1 MHHFIVALLAA
12 TTLGVGA
19 AAAADL
25 PARSAPAPMYS
36 PAPVFSWTGFYVGA
50 NAGYGWANTSV
61 TNIGGVAVTGSNNL
75 NGFVGGGQIGYN
87 WQGASPLVLGIEAD
101 FQGTAQSRT
110 DTALGISVQ
119 QQLPWFGTV
128 RGRIG
133 YAFDR
138 VMIYATGGLAYADYK
153 MTVSGFGASASSSTS
168 KAGWTVGGGV
178 EWMFA
183 PQWSTKLEY
192 LYWDTGSTSATLF
205 GIAYTGRA
213 RDSIARVGLNYH
225 F

>member
-1 MHHFIVALLAA
+1 MFMKLFCHSRAN
-12 TTLGVGA
+12 GA
-19 AAAADL
+19 KRVRAK
-25 PARSAPAPMYS
+25 RGSAGRGKTQGSA
-36 PAPVFSWTGFYVGA
+36 
-50 NAGYGWANTSV
+50 
-61 TNIGGVAVTGSNNL
+61 IAVSGSNNL

-101 FQGTAQSRT
+101 FQGTGQSRT

-138 VMIYATGGLAYADYK
+138 LMIYATGGLAYADYK
-153 MTVSGFGASASSSTS
+153 MTASGFGLSASSDTS
-168 KAGWTVGGGV
+168 RAGWTAGAGV

-183 PQWSTKLEY
+183 PQWSTKVEY